1 MTYAN
6 TTLLGL
12 NQPTT
17 GSESGVW
24 GDDINNGTTQL
35 LEVSLVGLNTI
46 TYDGNVTL
54 SVSNGNSSSSFGSTT
69 TTSGSTGVAQYP
81 VLLLTGARTAVRT
94 ITAPSSSRVYRVIN
108 QTTGGFST
116 TVNASA
122 TTGVSIPPGSSAT
135 LIWNGSDYQGVSS
148 VIGNLTFTD
157 SNIYASYQGSVNSYI
172 QLITQ
177 NSNSG
182 TTASTDIIVTNN
194 NGTAT
199 TYYGDFG
206 MNSSGFTGSGAFNQP
221 NMVYLTST
229 TGDLALGTTTANGIH
244 FVVNSGTTDA
254 MAISSSGT
262 VTINGSSITLGGN
275 FTTSGAYTTTLTTT
289 GNTSVTL
296 PTSGTLLTTTGS
308 GSSLTFGTGSL
319 SLAGNVTHSGAFT
332 QTITATGNT
341 SVTLPTSGTL
351 ISSSTA
357 LSGAV
362 TGTPSSSTYL
372 RGDGTWASIS
382 GGSGTVTSVG
392 MTVPSFL
399 SVSGSPVTTS
409 GTLAV
414 SLSGTALPAANGGT
428 GLTSPGTSGNVL
440 TSNGSSW
447 TSSAP
452 SVNWKYL
459 GSLTQ
464 GSAFSIP
471 SGYTFYYI
479 QYTSTATANTYP
491 YIQFNGAS
499 SSYNYIGFSSY
510 SQASFS
516 NSSYSIIVLSPSS
529 FQIPWNGEIWF
540 SVANGYLNGN
550 GLTGGSYSE
559 CAMINFSNYGIT
571 SLSSV
576 TLTINPSSNFSA
588 RLYGMT

>member
-199 TYYGDFG
+199 TYYC
-206 MNSSGFTGSGAFNQP
+206 
-221 NMVYLTST
+221 
-229 TGDLALGTTTANGIH
+229 
-244 FVVNSGTTDA
+244 
-254 MAISSSGT
+254 
-262 VTINGSSITLGGN
+262 
-275 FTTSGAYTTTLTTT
+275 
-289 GNTSVTL
+289 
-296 PTSGTLLTTTGS
+296 LL
-308 GSSLTFGTGSL
+308 
-319 SLAGNVTHSGAFT
+319 
-332 QTITATGNT
+332 
-341 SVTLPTSGTL
+341 
-351 ISSSTA
+351 
-357 LSGAV
+357 
-362 TGTPSSSTYL
+362 Y
-372 RGDGTWASIS
+372 
-382 GGSGTVTSVG
+382 
-392 MTVPSFL
+392 
-399 SVSGSPVTTS
+399 
-409 GTLAV
+409 
-414 SLSGTALPAANGGT
+414 
-428 GLTSPGTSGNVL
+428 TSPS
-440 TSNGSSW
+440 
-447 TSSAP
+447 P
-452 SVNWKYL
+452 RD
-459 GSLTQ
+459 
-464 GSAFSIP
+464 
-471 SGYTFYYI
+471 
-479 QYTSTATANTYP
+479 
-491 YIQFNGAS
+491 
-499 SSYNYIGFSSY
+499 
-510 SQASFS
+510 QA
-516 NSSYSIIVLSPSS
+516 
-529 FQIPWNGEIWF
+529 
-540 SVANGYLNGN
+540 
-550 GLTGGSYSE
+550 
-559 CAMINFSNYGIT
+559 
-571 SLSSV
+571 
-576 TLTINPSSNFSA
+576 
-588 RLYGMT
+588 